1 MVLLT
6 GPTFLVFIVGR
17 SVDIGPLSFAG
28 GSCDMSSFD
37 KFVTSYTVGF
47 VFQILCFVKDDEHW
61 GYAQEL
67 FEKVARMFRGQVW
80 LSYLL
85 LERTIV
91 MFH

>member
-1 MVLLT
+1 MVLHT
-6 GPTFLVFIVGR
+6 GPTFLAFIVGR
-17 SVDIGPLSFAG
+17 TVDIGPLLFAG

-67 FEKVARMFRGQVW
+67 FETVARMFRGQVW